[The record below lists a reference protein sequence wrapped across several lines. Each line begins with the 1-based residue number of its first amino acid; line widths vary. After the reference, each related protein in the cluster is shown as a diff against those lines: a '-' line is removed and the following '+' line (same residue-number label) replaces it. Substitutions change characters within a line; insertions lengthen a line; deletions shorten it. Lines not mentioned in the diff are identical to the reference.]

1 MELDPEGTHISLGGD
16 LDGCDAIPAGFTGI
30 DSYNTLADTL
40 ALRGLDEKTIRNIYW
55 HNTMGVMDRAVR
67 INQK

>member
-1 MELDPEGTHISLGGD
+1 MELNPDGTHISLGGD
-16 LDGCDAIPAGFTGI
+16 LDGCDTIPAGFTGI
-30 DSYNTLADTL
+30 DSYNSLADAL